1 MGARKVRRMIKRRIN
16 QMNRERAIEKLGFI
30 IDYQIFNDKLDD
42 SKCDCISKHTQE
54 LIDAWEYVKENLL

>member
-1 MGARKVRRMIKRRIN
+1 
-16 QMNRERAIEKLGFI
+16 MNRERAIEKLGFI

-42 SKCDCISKHTQE
+42 SKYDCISKHTQE